1 MPGNCE
7 ISLSNNGWGGDMA
20 VDATGDLVLAVDTP
34 NNPVATQQRIYRLL
48 MTSPQQFDPDTNA
61 PCSVPDDLFA
71 PSYGAGLRIQVGQMM
86 TAGLIGNLES
96 AIFAGLQTDPTIVSL
111 PPPSVTITNAGSNT
125 LQIDISAT
133 AVSGEIITIPSFT
146 LPLGSPI

>member
-7 ISLSNNGWGGDMA
+7 ISLSNNGWGGDLA
-20 VDATGDLVLAVDTP
+20 TDETGDLVLAIDTP
-34 NNPVATQQRIYRLL
+34 NNPIATQQRIYRLL
-48 MTSPQQFDPDTNA
+48 MTSPRQSDQDLDEW
-61 PCSVPDDLFA
+61 CSIPDDLFA
-71 PSYGAGLRIQVGQMM
+71 PTYGAGLRFQVGQMM
-86 TAGLIGNLES
+86 TAGLIGQLES
-96 AIFAGLQTDPTIVSL
+96 AIFAALQTDPTIVSL